1 MTAKVPRVEPMAA
14 HPHKPTEHWQALKAG
29 EAKTVR
35 RTAAERA
42 ARDRERQDSTDYT
55 AAERAHETGE

>member
-1 MTAKVPRVEPMAA
+1 MAA
-14 HPHKPTEHWQALKAG
+14 HPQQPTKHWKALREA

-35 RTAAERA
+35 RTAEQRA
-42 ARDRERQDSTDYT
+42 ARDRERKDATDYT